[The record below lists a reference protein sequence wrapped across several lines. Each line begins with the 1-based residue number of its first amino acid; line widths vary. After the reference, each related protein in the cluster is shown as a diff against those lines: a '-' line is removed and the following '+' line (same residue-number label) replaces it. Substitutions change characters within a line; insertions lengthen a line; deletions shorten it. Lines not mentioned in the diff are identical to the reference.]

1 MTTLQTGALAT
12 LGRAALQS
20 AVRFAHLL
28 REPEGAVDMVFQTR
42 PAPVDEHKQPAG
54 NDQIAAEGRRPR

>member
-1 MTTLQTGALAT
+1 MTALQTRALAT

-42 PAPVDEHKQPAG
+42 PAPVERKQAGGDER
-54 NDQIAAEGRRPR
+54 IAAEGRRPR